1 MISQITKAA
10 TELMSLVHMDNELHR
25 EHTISRVAKKAG
37 TIIIDGK
44 KYLVEVVLTEI
55 IVNDNE

>member
-10 TELMSLVHMDNELHR
+10 AELMSLVHMDNELHR

-37 TIIIDGK
+37 TILIDNR

-55 IVNDNE
+55 IGNDNE

>member
-1 MISQITKAA
+1 
-10 TELMSLVHMDNELHR
+10 MDNELHR

-37 TIIIDGK
+37 TIMIDGK